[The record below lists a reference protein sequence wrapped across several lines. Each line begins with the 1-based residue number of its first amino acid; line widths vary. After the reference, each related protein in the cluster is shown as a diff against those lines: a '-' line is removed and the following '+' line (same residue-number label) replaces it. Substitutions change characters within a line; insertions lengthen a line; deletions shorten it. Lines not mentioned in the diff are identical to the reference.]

1 MRDGFNRVLDP
12 PAYRRKLK
20 ARLKEEGNETVTNC
34 HGLKMQAS
42 DGKMRMTDVADNVTI
57 VQADSIYY
65 FTKSGT
71 L

>member
-1 MRDGFNRVLDP
+1 
-12 PAYRRKLK
+12 
-20 ARLKEEGNETVTNC
+20 
-34 HGLKMQAS
+34 MQVS

-71 L
+71 FASVGK